1 MARQLDQA
9 TQRQR
14 TAYFVS
20 DHTGIS
26 AQVFGQA
33 LLSRFNGATFRRITE
48 PFVKSEEQAQELV
61 AEINASGDRE
71 GCRPLV
77 FMTLSNPALAE
88 IVGGCRGLVLDLFGA
103 FTPQLET
110 ELDLKASHEVGRFHG
125 LADQMHYQQRIDAVN
140 FAMTTDDG
148 LHTGHYE
155 GADIILAGVS
165 RSGKTPT
172 CLYLAIHF
180 GIEAANYPLTPEDLE
195 ADGLPPRLKP
205 FRKKVFGLTIKPE
218 RLHQIRK
225 ERRADS
231 HYAALGTCQR
241 EVRQAESIFRR
252 ARIPYIDTST
262 YSIEEIAAHV
272 MDRFELNRI

>member
-1 MARQLDQA
+1 MANDDGVRPD
-9 TQRQR
+9 
-14 TAYFVS
+14 
-20 DHTGIS
+20 
-26 AQVFGQA
+26 
-33 LLSRFNGATFRRITE
+33 NFRY
-48 PFVKSEEQAQELV
+48 A
-61 AEINASGDRE
+61 D
-71 GCRPLV
+71 
-77 FMTLSNPALAE
+77 
-88 IVGGCRGLVLDLFGA
+88 LVL
-103 FTPQLET
+103 
-110 ELDLKASHEVGRFHG
+110 V
-125 LADQMHYQQRIDAVN
+125 
-140 FAMTTDDG
+140 
-148 LHTGHYE
+148 
-155 GADIILAGVS
+155 GVS